1 MYLYN
6 WITLLCTWNIVRQLY
21 FNKIYIYIYIYIKK
35 KGRVWNGLLKKST
48 QQNLVYFPSE
58 APPFVKLIYKPL
70 PLSIQQVTHYWE
82 LLRHMQ
88 INLVFSPV
96 KKKNSMFV
104 VYQTYIVHLLKL
116 LKKEMLQ
123 LMFLVMCIGK
133 YFWWKNSL
141 KWIVRSK
148 GCLQFLT

>member
-1 MYLYN
+1 
-6 WITLLCTWNIVRQLY
+6 
-21 FNKIYIYIYIYIKK
+21 
-35 KGRVWNGLLKKST
+35 
-48 QQNLVYFPSE
+48 
-58 APPFVKLIYKPL
+58 
-70 PLSIQQVTHYWE
+70 
-82 LLRHMQ
+82 
-88 INLVFSPV
+88 
-96 KKKNSMFV
+96 MFV